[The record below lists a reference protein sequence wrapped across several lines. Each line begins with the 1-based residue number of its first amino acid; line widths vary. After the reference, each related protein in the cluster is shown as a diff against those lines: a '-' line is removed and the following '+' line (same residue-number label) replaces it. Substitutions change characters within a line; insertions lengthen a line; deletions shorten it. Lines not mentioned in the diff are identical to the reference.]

1 MASWFFDLSSPLP
14 LLPPATS
21 PLLSALFSPVSF
33 ELPLP
38 AAVLAP
44 PELPLP
50 LSPLLSL
57 FLAPLPSP
65 LPSPP
70 PPISV
75 SVLAGGLSLSWTTA
89 AFDLLSPLLVWWLSA
104 ASAGDVR
111 ASMRTTPAT
120 KTQDLTAT
128 RCPSGGLTV
137 RKSPMLSM
145 NTPAL
150 DYGDCLPPSWTRA
163 PEIYPRIC
171 RGTPRSA
178 FPIWAIPTNDNA
190 ASDPSNHGGG
200 HQRGLRHHVRGGIA
214 GVHGLAGGQGPP
226 AFFTFGSARLLDPFR
241 DHDQPGRARPQAEDG
256 RQGSVRGPRLGAVA
270 KAPRTARRRPSLR
283 PHRGRRLPAHLPG
296 VAARLLV
303 LPVRP
308 GHAESACGQRSG
320 HDGRRVAR
328 HGGGVSAGICGCR
341 PAGGRAG
348 PLPARGRGHPPVHDR
363 HRRGTDNDVRE
374 GAAGRSGFA
383 HAPDRVRPLAGG
395 DEVRGPPLSAPT
407 IGIRRRPRAAARG
420 VDPGQAGGR
429 KPPQHRVR
437 SGRLRG
443 RRSRCGHPRVGNS
456 D

>member
-1 MASWFFDLSSPLP
+1 MLACTVPVVPVVLPVLWPVLWTLPPLPVVLPLLPALPDVLPVLWPELLVLAFTVPVVPVVLPVLWPVLWTFAVPLVPVVLPVLCPVLWSLPELPVVLPELLALPLVLPVLALVLLVEMASWFFDLSSPLP

-75 SVLAGGLSLSWTTA
+75 SVLAGGLSLRWTTA

-150 DYGDCLPPSWTRA
+150 D
-163 PEIYPRIC
+163 
-171 RGTPRSA
+171 
-178 FPIWAIPTNDNA
+178 F
-190 ASDPSNHGGG
+190 
-200 HQRGLRHHVRGGIA
+200 
-214 GVHGLAGGQGPP
+214 
-226 AFFTFGSARLLDPFR
+226 
-241 DHDQPGRARPQAEDG
+241 
-256 RQGSVRGPRLGAVA
+256 
-270 KAPRTARRRPSLR
+270 
-283 PHRGRRLPAHLPG
+283 RRLPAAILDTGPG
-296 VAARLLV
+296 NL
-303 LPVRP
+303 
-308 GHAESACGQRSG
+308 SG
-320 HDGRRVAR
+320 DMSQNA
-328 HGGGVSAGICGCR
+328 
-341 PAGGRAG
+341 
-348 PLPARGRGHPPVHDR
+348 
-363 HRRGTDNDVRE
+363 
-374 GAAGRSGFA
+374 
-383 HAPDRVRPLAGG
+383 
-395 DEVRGPPLSAPT
+395 PLSVPY
-407 IGIRRRPRAAARG
+407 
-420 VDPGQAGGR
+420 
-429 KPPQHRVR
+429 
-437 SGRLRG
+437 L
-443 RRSRCGHPRVGNS
+443 GNPYK
-456 D
+456 